1 MDPMLMQIVLI
12 VGFVAVM
19 YFFMIKPNKK
29 RQQEVMKMRDS
40 LKKGDSIITIGG
52 IKGKVVSVTD
62 SSVVIE
68 TSSDNTKIEFVKSA
82 IHTVVNEPEEDADS
96 EIEETEDDEEER

>member
-29 RQQEVMKMRDS
+29 RQQEMIKMRNN
-40 LKKGDSIITIGG
+40 LKRGDLIITIGG
-52 IKGKVVSVTD
+52 IKGKVVDVTD
-62 SSVVIE
+62 VSVVIE
-68 TSSDNTKIEFVKSA
+68 TSSDKNKIEFVKSA
-82 IHTVVNEPEEDADS
+82 IHTVVNEQEDITDS
-96 EIEETEDDEEER
+96 EIEETEVDEER